1 VVEVAEQYPMTAVL
15 GVDISPVQPFSAPE
29 NCKFFLGNLSE
40 GLDFNDG
47 TMDLVQSRILM
58 AGVTKEQWPG
68 YLEEVY
74 RIVKPGTGW
83 AQMIE
88 TSAFLVCDDDSV
100 PEDAPIWEFQRHMR
114 ELYEEQK
121 SLHFTPDH
129 LEHHMRDAGFADI
142 QIINTRIHIGPWA
155 TENPELKTAG
165 DLAIK
170 VWGDTLLLLAD
181 TMTDYYPND
190 NEREEFGKRVVK
202 DLENPDYHLYSPM
215 LAILGRKPEIDN

>member
-1 VVEVAEQYPMTAVL
+1 MDVGCGSGQWVVEVAEQYPMTAVL

-47 TMDLVQSRILM
+47 TMDLVQSRYRRCVIVYSRILM
-58 AGVTKEQWPG
+58 AGVTKEKWPG

-100 PEDAPIWEFQRHMR
+100 PEDAPIWEVDLNPACIDSSFSATCVNCMKSRS
-114 ELYEEQK
+114 LYI
-121 SLHFTPDH
+121 LHRTI
-129 LEHHMRDAGFADI
+129 L
-142 QIINTRIHIGPWA
+142 NTICGM
-155 TENPELKTAG
+155 L
-165 DLAIK
+165 DLPI
-170 VWGDTLLLLAD
+170 
-181 TMTDYYPND
+181 Y
-190 NEREEFGKRVVK
+190 R
-202 DLENPDYHLYSPM
+202 S
-215 LAILGRKPEIDN
+215 